1 MNCRWRHVFLA
12 DDAGD
17 GEAIGA
23 AFAFQLQD
31 AVGKRA
37 AQYAHMKPAIAHIEQ
52 QVPMVAAAHRL
63 HLQDAS
69 FPQMMVDVGQFS
81 TVYASKEGGH
91 RVGLRNGDGRT
102 DVGHLAQRAVK
113 KHDGRI

>member
-12 DDAGD
+12 DNAGD

-31 AVGKRA
+31 AVGKRT
-37 AQYAHMKPAIAHIEQ
+37 AQYAQVKPAIAHIEQ
-52 QVPMVAAAHRL
+52 QMTMVAAAHGL

-69 FPQMMVDVGQFS
+69 FPQMMVDVGQFA
-81 TVYASKEGGH
+81 TVYASEEGGH
-91 RVGLRNGDGRT
+91 RVGLSNGNGRT
-102 DVGHLAQRAVK
+102 DVGHVAQIAVK